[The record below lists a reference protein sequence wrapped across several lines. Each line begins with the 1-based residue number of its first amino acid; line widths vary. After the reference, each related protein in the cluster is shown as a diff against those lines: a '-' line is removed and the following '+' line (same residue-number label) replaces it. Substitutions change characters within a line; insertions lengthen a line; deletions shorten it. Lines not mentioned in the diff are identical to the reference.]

1 MGGNSP
7 KLDFLRP
14 GQGLKGIQLLLRDM
28 WEGRK
33 HEVTL

>member
-7 KLDFLRP
+7 KLVFLRP
-14 GQGLKGIQLLLRDM
+14 GQGLKGKHLLPRDM

-33 HEVTL
+33 HKRTL